1 MDLLIVG
8 FELKASGFEVVLSI
22 VKEDKLDPSG
32 FKVVSGTVDLSK
44 AYELEKNGFKVVS
57 RIVEPSEVNEL
68 GKSGFKVIFDEEPSQ
83 QARALYKKGLACWH
97 QDFNEQ

>member
-1 MDLLIVG
+1 MVTLEPEGFKVVGLKLDLLIVG

-22 VKEDKLDPSG
+22 VKEEKLEPSG
-32 FKVVSGTVDLSK
+32 FKVISGTVDLSK

-68 GKSGFKVIFDEEPSQ
+68 GKSGCF
-83 QARALYKKGLACWH
+83 
-97 QDFNEQ
+97 